1 MEKGRMQTDRV
12 GLLGYDCKPNGNFL
26 SVFLIVHT
34 VLANPKYIFIHE
46 HISAIR
52 CGGLYQ

>member
-1 MEKGRMQTDRV
+1 MQTDRV